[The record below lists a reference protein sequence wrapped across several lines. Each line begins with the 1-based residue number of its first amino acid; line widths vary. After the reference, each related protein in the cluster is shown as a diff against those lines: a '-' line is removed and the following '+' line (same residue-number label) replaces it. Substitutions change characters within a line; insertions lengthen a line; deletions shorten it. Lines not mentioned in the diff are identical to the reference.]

1 MGGRSAETREG
12 ASCTSSHESHKSD
25 TRQDLPFCRRLN
37 EGEHHG
43 ALSTVRGFAGY
54 EPCAAQVRDRTA
66 TVSFSLEDAA
76 AMKTVE
82 PEWSQRQHE
91 DRQVTRH

>member
-1 MGGRSAETREG
+1 MRHAPM
-12 ASCTSSHESHKSD
+12 K
-25 TRQDLPFCRRLN
+25 
-37 EGEHHG
+37 
-43 ALSTVRGFAGY
+43 TVRGFAGY